1 MQDQAFKYC
10 PPQCLTA
17 DLVRL
22 FVLEAILRCGI
33 MFVADD
39 TTYLLLH
46 SVRLV
51 RLQEAGHG
59 SWACHARL
67 GPSLPE
73 RYGR

>member
-1 MQDQAFKYC
+1 
-10 PPQCLTA
+10 
-17 DLVRL
+17 
-22 FVLEAILRCGI
+22 

-59 SWACHARL
+59 SWTGH
-67 GPSLPE
+67 GPGEIIAAGALS
-73 RYGR
+73 